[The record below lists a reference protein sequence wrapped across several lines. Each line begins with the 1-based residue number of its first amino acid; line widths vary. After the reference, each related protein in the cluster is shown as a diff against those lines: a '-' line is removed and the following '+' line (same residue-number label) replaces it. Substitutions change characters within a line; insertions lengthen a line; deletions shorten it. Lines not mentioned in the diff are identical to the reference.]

1 MPLFSETSDV
11 SVRPAVAGDEQVIA
25 QVQLAAWRDT
35 HADVFGA
42 ALDDLDADAV
52 AAGWRESIA
61 APPGPGYRVLVAMDG
76 PTVVGFA
83 AVAPVAAP
91 EGEAPGGVLVAL
103 EVTPAAQRGGHGS
116 RLLAAVVDLLREDGA
131 DQLHTWVL
139 DGDDARARFLSESGL
154 GPDDVVRE
162 VVTGELPDGTHRTVN
177 EHRWSAGI

>member
-11 SVRPAVAGDEQVIA
+11 SVRPAVPGDELAIA

-35 HADVFGA
+35 HADVFGT
-42 ALDDLDADAV
+42 ALDDLDAEAIS
-52 AAGWRESIA
+52 AGWHESIT
-61 APPGPGYRVLVAMDG
+61 APPGPGYRVLVALAG
-76 PTVVGFA
+76 PQVVGFA

-91 EGEAPGGVLVAL
+91 EGEARGGVLVAL
-103 EVTPAAQRGGHGS
+103 EVTPTAQRGGHGS

-139 DGDDARARFLSESGL
+139 DGDDARARFLRESGL
-154 GPDDVVRE
+154 GPDDVARE
-162 VVTGELPDGTHRTVN
+162 VVAGTLPDGTHRTVN